1 MHAGSKQDELLLEEL
16 AALDGDV
23 IDIDGARYKPSECY
37 VVSTDP
43 VRVSFHAHCPLLLR
57 ERIEAIVDRFKN

>member
-16 AALDGDV
+16 AALDNDV
-23 IDIDGARYKPSECY
+23 IDIDGTRVKPSEFY

-43 VRVSFHAHCPLLLR
+43 IRVSFHDQCPPLLR
-57 ERIEAIVDRFKN
+57 ERVEAIVNRFKK